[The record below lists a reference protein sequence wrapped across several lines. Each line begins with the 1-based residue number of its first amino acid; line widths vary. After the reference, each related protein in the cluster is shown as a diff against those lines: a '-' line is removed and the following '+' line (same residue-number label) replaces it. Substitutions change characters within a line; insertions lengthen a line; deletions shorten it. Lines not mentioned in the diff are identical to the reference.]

1 VTSPDAVDINGDQP
15 AIIGQICEALV
26 AIEYSHEGTVVE
38 PANVIFLRF
47 AARWYRLY
55 FDFGIVFWR
64 PSDEGPEVFVADE
77 LDASFLPQD
86 VGADLGVTGRRLAAI
101 NYDALDDGSRVVFQ
115 FDDGRQV
122 KFECRADVTTYS
134 A

>member
-1 VTSPDAVDINGDQP
+1 MSPEVVDINGDQP
-15 AIIGQICEALV
+15 GIVGQICEALI

-47 AARWYRLY
+47 ASRWYRLY

-64 PSDEGPEVFVADE
+64 ASETGPEGFVGDE
-77 LDASFLPQD
+77 LDASFQPQD
-86 VGADLGVTGRRLAAI
+86 IGTTFGVTGRRLAAI
-101 NYDALDDGSRVVFQ
+101 TYDAIVDGSRVVLRFE
-115 FDDGRQV
+115 DGRQI
-122 KFECRADVTTYS
+122 KFECQMDVTRYS